1 METTWGGQ
9 ERIQL
14 DQPDNL
20 NGFQGVYSTL
30 IDVQSAQVGD
40 IMSGWLEVFDPAGH
54 SLPESGTEERPLFII
69 SFGPDG
75 APVIQTDGLGWSGS
89 LDWIHPGQNYSMLI
103 PIVDSNG
110 YGDIESVELD
120 LASNVNEDITIIW
133 NSQVGC
139 TSSHES
145 LIISNCS
152 ILGDTDHLILI
163 SLIHVI
169 LLRLEFQS

>member
-1 METTWGGQ
+1 M
-9 ERIQL
+9 
-14 DQPDNL
+14 
-20 NGFQGVYSTL
+20 
-30 IDVQSAQVGD
+30 
-40 IMSGWLEVFDPAGH
+40 FDPAGH
-54 SLPESGTEERPLFII
+54 QLTDSGTEERPLFII

-120 LASNVNEDITIIW
+120 LASNVNEDIRIIW

-152 ILGDTDHLILI
+152 ILGDTDHLIPI
-163 SLIHVI
+163 SLYVLH
-169 LLRLEFQS
+169 FT